1 MGSKG
6 GCTAVVPRA
15 ISSHPIVVWDM
26 WWSLLR
32 DVHRQPSPTGPEP
45 ATPEGDV
52 LDVAKALVGARVR
65 QSASHCNSIVFI
77 GLSGCSK
84 SSLIS
89 NIVGFP
95 FSTVAVSIVF
105 LLDMPLLSLCSH
117 HVSTQRVRH
126 QSGLS
131 EPIIEIAIEA
141 FHINLELLPQL
152 GFTRQCSQWEV
163 DENLQSIVHPEAP
176 ESFRRAWESG
186 MLLQLDVVEMFI
198 ILERPDFELAA
209 KTAGLDQVRKT
220 VRTGQSAFSILPSM
234 KVWLPRLD
242 CSVLS

>member
-1 MGSKG
+1 
-6 GCTAVVPRA
+6 
-15 ISSHPIVVWDM
+15 
-26 WWSLLR
+26 
-32 DVHRQPSPTGPEP
+32 
-45 ATPEGDV
+45 
-52 LDVAKALVGARVR
+52 
-65 QSASHCNSIVFI
+65 
-77 GLSGCSK
+77 
-84 SSLIS
+84 
-89 NIVGFP
+89 
-95 FSTVAVSIVF
+95 
-105 LLDMPLLSLCSH
+105 MPLLSLCSH